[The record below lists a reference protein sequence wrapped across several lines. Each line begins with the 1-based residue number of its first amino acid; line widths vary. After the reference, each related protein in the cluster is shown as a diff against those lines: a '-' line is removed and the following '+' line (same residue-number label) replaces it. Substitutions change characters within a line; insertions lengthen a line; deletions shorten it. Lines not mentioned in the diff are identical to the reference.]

1 MLFYKMARKS
11 SRNQQ
16 NNSMKR
22 SRTMKKQKRSGG
34 AKKGS
39 QKKGSQKKG
48 GKLGQ
53 VDLKNLDN
61 NKFWCMQCG
70 RKNKAKGIVQGT
82 TVKLETTKNGRK
94 ALRGKCGAC
103 GGKVFRFC

>member
-11 SRNQQ
+11 SRKQQ
-16 NNSMKR
+16 NNSMNR

-39 QKKGSQKKG
+39 QKKG

-53 VDLKNLDN
+53 VDMKNLDN
-61 NKFWCMQCG
+61 NKFWCMMCG

-82 TVKLETTKNGRK
+82 NVKLETTKNGRK

-103 GGKVFRFC
+103 GCKVFRFC